1 MADDSKIPYEEAS
14 EVQTPQE
21 LKDINIE
28 ISDKIK
34 VSDAPQSKPEI
45 PKAMAESTSPGLAPN
60 KTKKTV

>member
-1 MADDSKIPYEEAS
+1 MADDSKIPYEVTS

-28 ISDKIK
+28 ISEKSK
-34 VSDAPQSKPEI
+34 VSDPPQSKSEI

-60 KTKKTV
+60 KTKKAV